1 MNKCSIAVDLDGTLI
16 RTDTLHESL
25 LKLVK
30 THPISLLLLPF
41 WLLRG
46 KAHFKKKVSAI
57 TTPSVAL
64 LPYNHDV
71 IDWLKVQRNSNRL
84 LLLCTAADESI
95 GNDVARHLG
104 IFERCVASDGN
115 INMKGTVKHEML
127 KNLFPNRDFTYVG
140 DSKVDLEVWRGAK
153 SAVVVSNSRALKSHV
168 SKFCE
173 VEKVFHPPQKTLKD
187 FASLLRVHQWA
198 KNLLLLVPAIASH
211 QVANPDILLTLIL
224 AFLSFSLC
232 SSSVYIL
239 NDLLD
244 LENDRR
250 HPRKRNRP
258 LASGK
263 ISIMTAGLLAPM
275 LLMMSGIIATVI
287 SPNFINTLAIYYFF
301 TCAYTVV
308 LKKIV
313 LLDCLV
319 LAGLYTL
326 RVIAGAAAISLGV
339 SFWLL
344 AFSAFLF
351 LSLAFVKRFIE
362 LKELSA
368 IGVEKIIHGRGYS
381 NNDMGFVQTLGV
393 SAGFTSVL
401 VLALYI
407 DSTASEQLYRLPE
420 MVWGAAAVILFWIS
434 WIWLKANRGEV
445 HDDPVVFAV
454 TDKVSLA
461 CGVVFSTAVLLGITG
476 LPA

>member
-1 MNKCSIAVDLDGTLI
+1 MI
-16 RTDTLHESL
+16 
-25 LKLVK
+25 
-30 THPISLLLLPF
+30 
-41 WLLRG
+41 
-46 KAHFKKKVSAI
+46 
-57 TTPSVAL
+57 
-64 LPYNHDV
+64 
-71 IDWLKVQRNSNRL
+71 
-84 LLLCTAADESI
+84 
-95 GNDVARHLG
+95 
-104 IFERCVASDGN
+104 
-115 INMKGTVKHEML
+115 
-127 KNLFPNRDFTYVG
+127 
-140 DSKVDLEVWRGAK
+140 
-153 SAVVVSNSRALKSHV
+153 
-168 SKFCE
+168 
-173 VEKVFHPPQKTLKD
+173 
-187 FASLLRVHQWA
+187 
-198 KNLLLLVPAIASH
+198 
-211 QVANPDILLTLIL
+211 
-224 AFLSFSLC
+224 
-232 SSSVYIL
+232 
-239 NDLLD
+239 
-244 LENDRR
+244 
-250 HPRKRNRP
+250 
-258 LASGK
+258 
-263 ISIMTAGLLAPM
+263 
-275 LLMMSGIIATVI
+275 
-287 SPNFINTLAIYYFF
+287 
-301 TCAYTVV
+301 

-461 CGVVFSTAVLLGITG
+461 CGAVFSAAVLLGITG